1 MNFVSISYE
10 EQQIFERVADILGS
24 DPEKAGVTVKVLF
37 NFIKRTTPVHIELQN
52 NVQVIL
58 EQRQYQAADPVI
70 YQELRKLWHIL
81 LEVAQEEE
89 VGRTYTTGQLAK
101 FFGVSITTINNWISA
116 GRFLGVERPERNKQ
130 VRISENTLWMSPTNE
145 TISIRNIIET
155 YEQNQKNLKL
165 KDEYEDNLERIR
177 YIVNTIDFFEKRYGG
192 PFQQVVE
199 TKGNPED
206 SDDWIWAREGKE
218 WRFLLKEIGDL
229 GSATIPPIWNC

>member
-1 MNFVSISYE
+1 MSISHE
-10 EQQIFERVADILGS
+10 EQQTFEQIAELLGS
-24 DPEKAGVTVKVLF
+24 DPEKAVVTVKVLF

-52 NVQVIL
+52 NVQVLL
-58 EQRQYQAADPVI
+58 EQRQYLEADPVI

-101 FFGVSITTINNWISA
+101 YFGVSITTINNWISA

-130 VRISENTLWMSPTNE
+130 VRISENTIWMSPTNE
-145 TISIRNIIET
+145 AIPIRDIIET
-155 YEQNQKNLKL
+155 YEQNQKNLEP

-192 PFQQVVE
+192 AFQQIVE
-199 TKGNPED
+199 TKGNPEN
-206 SDDWIWAREGKE
+206 SEDWIWAREGKE

-229 GSATIPPIWNC
+229 